1 MRNKKT
7 YAMYSKK
14 KKNSIWETSQ
24 KKLDKSYKELR
35 MEEAKQPG
43 SKKVKK
49 VSSKVEKYKKLVGK
63 KKKFRGRSLPTSGL
77 PEEKNPRY

>member
-1 MRNKKT
+1 
-7 YAMYSKK
+7 MYSKK

-49 VSSKVEKYKKLVGK
+49 VSSKIEKYG
-63 KKKFRGRSLPTSGL
+63 
-77 PEEKNPRY
+77 